1 MSFFF
6 NIQVFKDSQPN
17 IRCICKSVRL
27 CKQTRFAMVGWTLQH
42 SWIELWRVWWQ
53 SVAIVSSPSLILS
66 PSYAASMPYQAPPAS
81 LRHQCCAC
89 MLPYLLI
96 VVLPTDLLINSFY
109 PKEWKDD
116 ATSQWQTFGCNANA
130 ETQQSFRALIKIMT
144 YEIRETLKLFTN
156 TKTKFNGCFPKN
168 TQRHKISS
176 RA

>member
-1 MSFFF
+1 MWPLSAPPR
-6 NIQVFKDSQPN
+6 SSCHPAM
-17 IRCICKSVRL
+17 RL
-27 CKQTRFAMVGWTLQH
+27 ACPTKPPPHLSDINAVQT
-42 SWIELWRVWWQ
+42 
-53 SVAIVSSPSLILS
+53 
-66 PSYAASMPYQAPPAS
+66 ASM
-81 LRHQCCAC
+81 
-89 MLPYLLI
+89 LPCLLI

-168 TQRHKISS
+168 TQRHKISMLIF
-176 RA
+176 AHLYNVHGLVKL

>member
-1 MSFFF
+1 MFE
-6 NIQVFKDSQPN
+6 DSEPPA
-17 IRCICKSVRL
+17 VREVCANKRDL
-27 CKQTRFAMVGWTLQH
+27 RWWDPPTLRH
-42 SWIELWRVWWQ
+42 SWDRELWRVWWQ
-53 SVAIVSSPSLILS
+53 QSVAIVSCCSLILS

-89 MLPYLLI
+89 MLPCLLI

-109 PKEWKDD
+109 PTEWKDD
-116 ATSQWQTFGCNANA
+116 ATSQCQTFVCNANA

>member
-66 PSYAASMPYQAPPAS
+66 PSYAASMPYQAPPRISALLCKLLAWSTVQPKFLSNREECQTVWCKAIAS
-81 LRHQCCAC
+81 IGLSHTGHIGGIVLHPKPTFDCGDFFG
-89 MLPYLLI
+89 MLMM
-96 VVLPTDLLINSFY
+96 
-109 PKEWKDD
+109 E
-116 ATSQWQTFGCNANA
+116 
-130 ETQQSFRALIKIMT
+130 
-144 YEIRETLKLFTN
+144 FTN
-156 TKTKFNGCFPKN
+156 LIANLAFVVFIYRVTINF
-168 TQRHKISS
+168 H
-176 RA
+176 